1 MAKPRQRASRSE
13 QPKANHFKNIRE
25 VVAKSALQKEYLE
38 SIGDNTLTFGVGPAG
53 TGKTFLAV
61 YQALCHLWAKKCR
74 RIVISRPVIEA
85 GEKLGFLP
93 GDLNM
98 KMDPFIRPIMDSMV
112 DIIGFD
118 EMKLKMEKGIIE
130 IAPLAF
136 MRGRT
141 FNDAFII
148 LDESQNCTYEQLKM
162 AVTRLG
168 HNSKCVINGDPA
180 QSDLPNS
187 GLKAIIEALTPVKDV
202 GVVHFTVAEVERSEI
217 VKNVVSALEHY
228 EDEIEHR
235 QRRPER

>member
-1 MAKPRQRASRSE
+1 MPRSRKRSRSDE
-13 QPKANHFKNIRE
+13 QPKPRPATFKTMRE
-25 VVAKSALQKEYLE
+25 VAAKSEPQRDYLD
-38 SIGDNTLTFGVGPAG
+38 SIAANTITFGVGPAG

-61 YQALCHLWAKKCR
+61 YQALCHLWTKKCR
-74 RIVISRPVIEA
+74 RIIISRPVIEA

-93 GDLNM
+93 GDINAKL
-98 KMDPFIRPIMDSMV
+98 DPYVRPIMDSMI

-118 EMKLKMEKGIIE
+118 EMKLKLDKGVIE

-168 HNSKCVINGDPA
+168 HNTKCVINGDPA

-187 GLKAIIEALTPVKDV
+187 GLKAIIGALASIDDV
-202 GVVHFTVAEVERSEI
+202 GVVRFTAAEVERSEI
-217 VKNVVSALEHY
+217 VKKVVTALEQY
-228 EDEIEHR
+228 ER
-235 QRRPER
+235 NR